1 VRGGLFQNL
10 DVHAHAHA
18 PAHAQAHVLASR
30 NSNTSLVVL
39 DQEFLLGGIIAEMMP
54 PLHHA
59 ADGINFED
67 N

>member
-1 VRGGLFQNL
+1 MDGGLVRGGSFFQNL
-10 DVHAHAHA
+10 TYTHMHR
-18 PAHAQAHVLASR
+18 HVLATR

-54 PLHHA
+54 PLNHA